1 MYRPLDPG
9 SPSTFRRPRELDVL
23 VPTRN
28 RPAELAITLSG
39 LAAQAAAAQA
49 AATEGAE
56 AFGVV
61 VSDQSDGAPAWA
73 HGAVAGTVRILRHR
87 GHPVLLRR
95 HLPRRGLAEQRAFL
109 LDQSRARYVLFLDD
123 DVWLEP
129 GAVDRMLVAIGELRC
144 GFVGSFPHGLSYVDD
159 HRPEQE
165 KAYEEWAGR
174 PVPERIRPRG
184 PQWKRATV
192 HAAANLLH
200 VAQRLDLAPGQWR
213 AYKVAWL
220 GACVLY
226 DRAALVAAGG
236 YDFWSRVPPD
246 HAGEDAAAQLR
257 VLARAGGAGMLPS
270 GAYHLETPTT
280 VPDRRM
286 ECFDD
291 STFLEELERGVD
303 DFGGGDV
310 GDEGG

>member
-9 SPSTFRRPRELDVL
+9 SPRTFRQPRDLDVL

-28 RPAELAITLSG
+28 RPAELAVTLSG
-39 LAAQAAAAQA
+39 LAAQDG
-49 AATEGAE
+49 EP
-56 AFGVV
+56 FGVV
-61 VSDQSDGAPAWA
+61 VSDQSDGAPAWEHA
-73 HGAVAGTVRILRHR
+73 AVAGTVRILRHR

-109 LDQSRARYVLFLDD
+109 LARSQARYVLFLDD

-129 GAVDRMLVAIGELRC
+129 GTVDRLLVAIQELRC

-165 KAYEEWAGR
+165 KAYEEWTGR

-184 PQWKRATV
+184 PQWRRANV

-200 VAQRLDLAPGQWR
+200 VTQRLDLAPGQWR

-226 DRAALVAAGG
+226 DRSALVAAGG
-236 YDFWSRVPPD
+236 YDFWTRVPPD
-246 HAGEDAAAQLR
+246 HSGEDAAAQLR
-257 VLARAGGAGMLPS
+257 VLARAGGAGVLPS

-291 STFLEELERGVD
+291 STFLEQIERGVGD
-303 DFGGGDV
+303 LDGRDV
-310 GDEGG
+310 GDEGD